1 MLLVLIGCEY
11 SGTTTLA
18 EAIARQFVADVDA
31 TSVRVHDHWVAP
43 YLTDQDPS
51 KCYLVGPDG
60 RVPEPERYGELGGE
74 AELSRLTEERARD
87 ASDLKPWVVEQMQ
100 RTLIWRHLHPDAY
113 RDAAHTIQVNFYYGE
128 AVYAPL
134 YYGYGGTGSFADR
147 SRRAQEWDTQL
158 LHVVPN
164 AVLVL
169 LRATPEAI
177 RARSANDQYLNAV
190 VPDGD
195 VELVLRRFED
205 EFANSTIP
213 NKLAI
218 DTSTASVDESVDKLL
233 AFVASL

>member
-11 SGTTTLA
+11 SRTTTLA
-18 EAIARQFVADVDA
+18 EAIARRLVVHPDSPQ
-31 TSVRVHDHWVAP
+31 VRVHDHWVAP

-51 KCYLVGPDG
+51 TCYLVGPGG
-60 RVPEPERYGELGGE
+60 RVAEPERFGELGGA
-74 AELSRLTEERARD
+74 AELRRLTTERAGD
-87 ASDLKPWVVEQMQ
+87 ASELKPWVVEQMQ

-113 RDAAHTIQVNFYYGE
+113 RDAAHTIQVNFFYGE

-134 YYGYGGTGSFADR
+134 YYGYGGPGSFADR
-147 SRRAQEWDTQL
+147 SRRAREWDTQL
-158 LHVVPN
+158 LRVVPDT
-164 AVLVL
+164 LMVL

-177 RARSANDQYLNAV
+177 RERSANDPHPTTM

-213 NKLAI
+213 NKLTI
-218 DTSTASVDESVDKLL
+218 DTSTASVDESVDKFL